1 MKSRN
6 LISPEA
12 CGHPRC
18 ADVHVS
24 LKNSKLLN
32 MCMIDLP
39 TRECCTH
46 CEYRL
51 KHDKVE
57 MQLDCLGLLHVLKKL
72 MMVVHFAGLGFRK
85 P

>member
-1 MKSRN
+1 
-6 LISPEA
+6 
-12 CGHPRC
+12 
-18 ADVHVS
+18 
-24 LKNSKLLN
+24 